1 MKYYS
6 SHVGVHILIVCN
18 IALFRH
24 TFPTFK
30 PLSMLSFST
39 SSSICGFASKKW
51 KWNSY
56 AVENERKTC
65 WVRFSNFHYIWFCIY
80 TRDKIDITFH
90 KCIRL
95 NVSFVS
101 TLLRSKNISPT
112 CFMRLLDVWINYRP
126 SHYRFLISLVNAR
139 VLQICYLKLLPRRT
153 PIIEWRWI
161 N

>member
-18 IALFRH
+18 VALFRH

-30 PLSMLSFST
+30 PYSMLSFST
-39 SSSICGFASKKW
+39 SSSICGFTSKKW

-56 AVENERKTC
+56 AVENKRKTC
-65 WVRFSNFHYIWFCIY
+65 WVRFSKLHYISFCI
-80 TRDKIDITFH
+80 DKIVNKFI
-90 KCIRL
+90 KL
-95 NVSFVS
+95 NVSFIS
-101 TLLRSKNISPT
+101 TLLRPKNILLL
-112 CFMRLLDVWINYRP
+112 RLLNVWINYRT
-126 SHYRFLISLVNAR
+126 SHYRFLISLVISR
-139 VLQICYLKLLPRRT
+139 LLQICHLKLLPKRT